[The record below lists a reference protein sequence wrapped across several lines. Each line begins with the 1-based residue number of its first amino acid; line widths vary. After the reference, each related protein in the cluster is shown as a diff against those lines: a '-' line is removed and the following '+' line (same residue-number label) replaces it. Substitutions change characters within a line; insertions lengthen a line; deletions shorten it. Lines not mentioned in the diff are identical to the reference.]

1 MEEFMKVI
9 RETIQLFH
17 DFLPL
22 EETKLKHVQE
32 QNLSGLEN
40 CMTQE
45 QAVVMK
51 LRGLE
56 NKRAA
61 AQKKLGWE
69 GKTFR
74 EILDLVPEDR
84 KGEFSALYEQLTLS
98 MNVFRE
104 TNDSAMKTVKVHLRQ
119 IDKAIESKKG
129 DGTYS
134 PDGQPPK
141 TESYLTNQK
150 V

>member
-9 RETIQLFH
+9 RETIQLFD

-22 EETKLKHVQE
+22 EETKLKHAQE
-32 QNLSGLEN
+32 QNLTGLEN

-56 NKRAA
+56 NKRAV

-74 EILDLVPEDR
+74 EILELVPEDT
-84 KGEFSALYEQLTLS
+84 KAEFRALYEQLTLS
-98 MNVFRE
+98 MNLFRE
-104 TNDSAMKTVKVHLRQ
+104 ANESAMKTVKVHLRE
-119 IDKAIESKKG
+119 IDRVIESKKG

-134 PDGQPPK
+134 PDGQSPETK
-141 TESYLTNQK
+141 SHLTNQK